1 MLDSKNM
8 EQIKIYDTNHNPLS
22 PSEITLGQIFEYEIV
37 IINGS
42 VFRNTDT
49 LDSLGNG
56 GIMTLLGS
64 YGIEYYNQRSIYDLR
79 IDFLEVIKDARENE
93 DVVILLEEGIDTKY
107 PYICANGLM
116 EKRTFWN
123 TVETLNELREL
134 LDFQNT
140 LLDMKGNKKKVETV
154 NQKFSE
160 YMKTI
165 KDFYG
170 EITIKTLKENY
181 DDSFEISFYTDKIDD
196 TIIKTLEKYKDYEV
210 YDACCEQY
218 CSLPPIDRRVIILD
232 NRKTK
237 PW

>member
-1 MLDSKNM
+1 MPRLCCLNTISATLSRYILPVSLQQYKAPDSKDFELVHGLLLVSYPSIESFYLNSNNSF
-8 EQIKIYDTNHNPLS
+8 EKIPTN
-22 PSEITLGQIFEYEIV
+22 
-37 IINGS
+37 
-42 VFRNTDT
+42 
-49 LDSLGNG
+49 
-56 GIMTLLGS
+56 
-64 YGIEYYNQRSIYDLR
+64 
-79 IDFLEVIKDARENE
+79 DF
-93 DVVILLEEGIDTKY
+93 GT
-107 PYICANGLM
+107 
-116 EKRTFWN
+116 T
-123 TVETLNELREL
+123 
-134 LDFQNT
+134 
-140 LLDMKGNKKKVETV
+140 KKVETV